1 MPARRRSRGGGAE
14 RVSPTLSAKPAAYSR
29 AAIATSSSPNS
40 LATASLL
47 ASDWAVSAKAG
58 LESAQTATPPA
69 PAAGTRSTGSERSL
83 SGTTAS
89 QATTPRAAAASAPRD
104 WVSRIA
110 RIAAP
115 MPG

>member
-1 MPARRRSRGGGAE
+1 MPARRRSRGAGAE
-14 RVSPTLSAKPAAYSR
+14 RVSPTLSASPAAYSR
-29 AAIATSSSPNS
+29 AAIASSSNPNS

-89 QATTPRAAAASAPRD
+89 QARTPRAAAASAPRD

-110 RIAAP
+110 SIAAP